1 MKRLLILFI
10 MVGIYCTSIFSQSE
24 RTLKTVTYTIDEYN
38 HHDAEG
44 QSLTYTLENG
54 GLRIQG
60 YILTSCCPS
69 IHSITYLVSGNA
81 IFLSRVDMPFGCDC
95 DYWHF
100 VDFVIEGIPEG
111 DYEVFLNQY
120 QCNLES
126 ADYAQ
131 VSSDAI
137 LLVKENDYSLQCT
150 DDQYVI
156 TLHTI
161 EVSPGLQAEFF
172 DFVGTKVW
180 ECTSTDSKLYI
191 PSDIKASF
199 CRITVNNES
208 FFIKFTR

>member
-1 MKRLLILFI
+1 MKKSLALFI
-10 MVGIYCTSIFSQSE
+10 MAGIYCTNIFPQSE
-24 RTLKTVTYTIDEYN
+24 RILKTVTYTIDEYA
-38 HHDAEG
+38 HPDVEG

-54 GLRIQG
+54 GLRIRG
-60 YILTSCCPS
+60 YMLTSCCPS

-81 IFLSRVDMPFGCDC
+81 IFLSRVDMPLGCDC

-137 LLVKENDYSLQCT
+137 LLVEENDYSLQCT
-150 DDQYVI
+150 DDQNVI
-156 TLHTI
+156 TLHAI
-161 EVSPGLQAEFF
+161 EVGLSLQVEVF
-172 DFVGTKVW
+172 DFVGKKVW
-180 ECTSTDSKLYI
+180 EYTSTDSKLYI

>member
-24 RTLKTVTYTIDEYN
+24 RILKTVTYTIDEYN

-60 YILTSCCPS
+60 YMLTSCCPS

-95 DYWHF
+95 DNWHF

-131 VSSDAI
+131 VSPDAI
-137 LLVKENDYSLQCT
+137 LLVKENDYSLQCA

-161 EVSPGLQAEFF
+161 EVSLGLQAEFF

-180 ECTSTDSKLYI
+180 ECTSTDSKLYV

-199 CRITVNNES
+199 CRITANNES
-208 FFIKFTR
+208 YFIKFTR